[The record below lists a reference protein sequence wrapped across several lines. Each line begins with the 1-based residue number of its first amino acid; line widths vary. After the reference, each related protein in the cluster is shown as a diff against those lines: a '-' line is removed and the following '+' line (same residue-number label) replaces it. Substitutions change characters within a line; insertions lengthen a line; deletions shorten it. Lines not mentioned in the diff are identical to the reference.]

1 VTGPMIIKKAMSFY
15 DEMKITNKC
24 TFSEGN
30 KKITSKN
37 IGQYRYCLI
46 IQHPSGLCGC
56 QIKEV
61 LLYKQLQ

>member
-1 VTGPMIIKKAMSFY
+1 MVYSNTLKENPGPMIIKKAMSFY

-37 IGQYRYCLI
+37 IGQ
-46 IQHPSGLCGC
+46 
-56 QIKEV
+56 
-61 LLYKQLQ
+61 